1 MSKALYWGRLT
12 ISKMIETPRLI
23 LKPLTHNQLLKY
35 IKDDHSLE
43 KEFHLLPTKKNI
55 APELQEAL
63 QQTILPNVFDKDKD
77 YLYHTLWTIISKPD
91 NRMVG
96 DICFVGEPD
105 PNGEI
110 EIGYGTYEEFR
121 GKGFMTEAVG
131 RILQWA
137 KEQPKVRSVFAAT
150 TKDNV
155 ASYSILEKN
164 GFTHIGEVD
173 DMLSW
178 KIELK

>member
-1 MSKALYWGRLT
+1 
-12 ISKMIETPRLI
+12 MIETDRLI

-43 KEFHLLPTKKNI
+43 KELNLLPTKKNI
-55 APELQEAL
+55 SKSLHDAL
-63 QQTILPNVFDKDKD
+63 AQTILPNVFDKDKD

-105 PNGEI
+105 PEGEI

-121 GKGFMTEAVG
+121 GKGFMTEAIG
-131 RILQWA
+131 RIIDWA
-137 KEQPKVRSVFAAT
+137 KQQPKVKSIFAAT
-150 TKDNV
+150 EKENI

-164 GFTHIGEVD
+164 HFLHIGEVD

-178 KIELK
+178 KITF

>member
-1 MSKALYWGRLT
+1 ML
-12 ISKMIETPRLI
+12 ETDRLI

-43 KEFHLLPTKKNI
+43 KELNLLPTKKNI
-55 APELQEAL
+55 STSLHDAL
-63 QQTILPNVFDKDKD
+63 AQTILPNVSDRDKD
-77 YLYHTLWTIISKPD
+77 YLYHTLWAIISKPD

-105 PNGEI
+105 AEGEI

-131 RILQWA
+131 RIVEWA
-137 KEQPKVRSVFAAT
+137 KLQPKVKSIFAT
-150 TKDNV
+150 TEKQNV

-164 GFTHIGEVD
+164 NFLHIGEVD

-178 KIELK
+178 KITF

>member
-1 MSKALYWGRLT
+1 
-12 ISKMIETPRLI
+12 MIETERLI
-23 LKPLTHNQLLKY
+23 LKPLTHDQLLKY

-43 KEFHLLPTKKNI
+43 KEFGLLPTKKNI
-55 APELQEAL
+55 SPSLQEAL
-63 QQTILPNVFDKDKD
+63 EQTILPNVFDKDKD

-105 PNGEI
+105 QNGEI
-110 EIGYGTYEEFR
+110 EVGYGTYKEFR

-131 RILQWA
+131 RLIDWA
-137 KEQPKVRSVFAAT
+137 REQPKVKSIFAAT

-164 GFTHIGEVD
+164 NFIHIGEVD

>member
-1 MSKALYWGRLT
+1 
-12 ISKMIETPRLI
+12 MIETDRLI
-23 LKPLTHNQLLKY
+23 LKPLLHDQLLKY
-35 IKDDHSLE
+35 IRDDHSLE
-43 KEFHLLPTKKNI
+43 KEFGLLPTKKNI
-55 APELQEAL
+55 SKSLHDAL
-63 QQTILPNVFDKDKD
+63 QKTILPIVFDKDKD
-77 YLYHTLWTIISKPD
+77 YLYHTLWVVISKPD
-91 NRMVG
+91 QKMVG

-105 PNGEI
+105 ADGEI

-131 RILQWA
+131 RITEWA
-137 KEQPKVRSVFAAT
+137 KEQPKVKSIYAAT
-150 TKDNV
+150 EKNNV

-164 GFTHIGEVD
+164 HFVNIGEVG

>member
-1 MSKALYWGRLT
+1 ML
-12 ISKMIETPRLI
+12 ETDRLI

-43 KEFHLLPTKKNI
+43 KELNLLPTKKNI
-55 APELQEAL
+55 SRSLHDAL
-63 QQTILPNVFDKDKD
+63 AQTILPNVSDRDKD
-77 YLYHTLWTIISKPD
+77 YLYHTLWAIISKPD

-105 PNGEI
+105 AEGEI

-131 RILQWA
+131 RIVEWA
-137 KEQPKVRSVFAAT
+137 KDQPHVRSIFAAT
-150 TKDNV
+150 EKRNV

-164 GFTHIGEVD
+164 HFLHIGEVD

-178 KIELK
+178 KITF

>member
-1 MSKALYWGRLT
+1 
-12 ISKMIETPRLI
+12 MIETDRLI
-23 LKPLTHNQLLKY
+23 LKPLNHDQLLKY

-43 KEFHLLPTKKNI
+43 KEFGLLPTKKNI
-55 APELQEAL
+55 SPSLHDAL
-63 QQTILPNVFDKDKD
+63 EQTILPNVRNQDKD

-91 NRMVG
+91 QRVVG

-105 PNGEI
+105 PEGEI

-131 RILQWA
+131 RIIEWA
-137 KEQPKVRSVFAAT
+137 KKQPNVKSIFAAT
-150 TKDNV
+150 EKDNV
-155 ASYSILEKN
+155 ASYSILVKN
-164 GFTHIGEVD
+164 NFVNVGEVD

-178 KIELK
+178 KIQLQ

>member
-1 MSKALYWGRLT
+1 ML
-12 ISKMIETPRLI
+12 ETDRLI

-43 KEFHLLPTKKNI
+43 KELNLLPTKKNI
-55 APELQEAL
+55 STSLHDAL
-63 QQTILPNVFDKDKD
+63 AQTILPNVSDRDKD
-77 YLYHTLWTIISKPD
+77 YLYHTLWAIISKPD

-105 PNGEI
+105 AEGEI

-131 RILQWA
+131 RIIEWA
-137 KEQPKVRSVFAAT
+137 KLQPKVKSIFAT
-150 TKDNV
+150 TEKQNA
-155 ASYSILEKN
+155 ASYSILETN
-164 GFTHIGEVD
+164 HFLHIGEVD

-178 KIELK
+178 KITF

>member
-1 MSKALYWGRLT
+1 
-12 ISKMIETPRLI
+12 MIETEKLI
-23 LKPLTHNQLLKY
+23 LKPLTHSQLVKY

-43 KEFHLLPTKKNI
+43 KEFNLLPTKKNI
-55 APELQEAL
+55 SPSLRAAL
-63 QQTILPNVFDKDKD
+63 KESILPNVSDKDKD

-105 PNGEI
+105 RNGEI

-131 RILQWA
+131 RIIGWA
-137 KEQPKVRSVFAAT
+137 KAQPKVKSIFAAT
-150 TKDNV
+150 EKENI

-164 GFTHIGEVD
+164 GFSHIGDVD
-173 DMLSW
+173 DMMSW
-178 KIELK
+178 KLKF